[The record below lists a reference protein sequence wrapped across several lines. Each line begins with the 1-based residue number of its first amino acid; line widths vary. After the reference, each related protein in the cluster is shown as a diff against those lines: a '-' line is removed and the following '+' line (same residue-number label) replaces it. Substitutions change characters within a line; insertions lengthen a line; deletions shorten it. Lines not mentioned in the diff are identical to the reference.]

1 MLASLIAGNYLS
13 TVQLSLNIIVI
24 LLAVVISQSLF
35 AAGLLWFA
43 PTNRR
48 SGRILTVLITAIA
61 LWLSDDF
68 MRIGL
73 IYRQRPNLYFLPI
86 FYSFGFGPLIWFY
99 LKSLIQQNFRFK
111 RADLLHFIPVA
122 LQAGL
127 YFFLTFCSYPVK
139 SWYWENVHRQYT
151 YRIEFDGTW
160 ISMTIYLVLSFRL
173 LRHYQVWVAN
183 NFSDLSRIRLN
194 WLKVILGIL
203 LLLCLQ
209 WFVEIILRD
218 VYGVY
223 FNYDYSVEILG
234 VIALVL
240 GVAGLQQASLS
251 EVSYEPEST
260 VVYETDPAIL
270 ERISRSMEQDRLYL
284 NPTLTLLE
292 LSAALKLNSKI
303 VSRHINVGFG
313 KSFND
318 YVNSYRVEEVKRRL
332 KSGDLAKL
340 TIMGLAMESGFNS
353 KTTFNRIFKS
363 FTGHAPSEFIT
374 D

>member
-1 MLASLIAGNYLS
+1 
-13 TVQLSLNIIVI
+13 
-24 LLAVVISQSLF
+24 
-35 AAGLLWFA
+35 
-43 PTNRR
+43 
-48 SGRILTVLITAIA
+48 
-61 LWLSDDF
+61 
-68 MRIGL
+68 
-73 IYRQRPNLYFLPI
+73 
-86 FYSFGFGPLIWFY
+86 
-99 LKSLIQQNFRFK
+99 
-111 RADLLHFIPVA
+111 
-122 LQAGL
+122 
-127 YFFLTFCSYPVK
+127 
-139 SWYWENVHRQYT
+139 
-151 YRIEFDGTW
+151 
-160 ISMTIYLVLSFRL
+160 MTIYLVLSFRL